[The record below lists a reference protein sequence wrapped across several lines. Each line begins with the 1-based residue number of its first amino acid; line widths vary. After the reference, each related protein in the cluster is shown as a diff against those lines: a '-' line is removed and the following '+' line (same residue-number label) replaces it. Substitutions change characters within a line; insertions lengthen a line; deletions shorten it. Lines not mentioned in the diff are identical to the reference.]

1 MPRRDRR
8 ASSFEDAQQKINRQM
23 ADGVGGLEFTAMS
36 PPGVGRLIRIPFYSL
51 SPTPNFVALYGQS
64 TAAIAAQ
71 VATGAASQTH
81 PAVAVFAPAAPGVT
95 VTPTATLLTPQI
107 SWATLRLVGF
117 EAVLNEPI
125 VYGTVP
131 LEVCFSDLKIGGG
144 ANLFVHEDFAPGSIY
159 LAGQDSFAGLR
170 DYPIIKSPNRSEV
183 AVQAVGLGPD
193 PGGPS
198 ATIAFS
204 CSLVCEILVDDNYG
218 AHIPGPYARPGAMV
232 RQGGS
237 FV

>member
-1 MPRRDRR
+1 MPRRNGN
-8 ASSFEDAQQKINRQM
+8 SYQDAQQKINRQM

-36 PPGVGRLIRIPFYSL
+36 PPGIGRLIRIPFYEL
-51 SPTPNFVALYGQS
+51 SPTPLFVALFGQS
-64 TAAIAAQ
+64 TAAIAGQ
-71 VATGAASQTH
+71 IATGATSQVS
-81 PAVAVFAPAAPGVT
+81 PAIAVFAPTVAGET

-117 EAVLNEPI
+117 EAVINEPT

-144 ANLFVHEDFAPGSIY
+144 ATLFVHEDFAPGSIY

-170 DYPIIKSPNRSEV
+170 DYPIIKSPNRAEV

-204 CSLVCEILVDDNYG
+204 CGLVCEILVDDNYG
-218 AHIPGPYARPGAMV
+218 AHVPGPYARPGAMV